1 MRERLLKYILFDMII
16 IMILCA
22 AHVYEK
28 NKMCGTHVK
37 TEKIVLKYLENND
50 LRSMIFLFTFF

>member
-1 MRERLLKYILFDMII
+1 MRERLKYILFDMII

-28 NKMCGTHVK
+28 TKCVVHTLK
-37 TEKIVLKYLENND
+37 RKIVLKYLENND
-50 LRSMIFLFTFF
+50 LRSMIFLFTF